1 MALELSLWS
10 DDHKNPILHKPVPK
24 KHCYWNYVNYCSSSS
39 NLVWDH
45 YDSNIYLDQVSRL
58 NFDLLKLPSL
68 PKFRGVI
75 YNIQVTCHNDYWLLP
90 KNHMSWLLG
99 HCPAPIMKTS
109 GRWAKSSVSF
119 SLAWQEFVSVLGT
132 GWFQN

>member
-1 MALELSLWS
+1 MLTLVPQVL
-10 DDHKNPILHKPVPK
+10 IL
-24 KHCYWNYVNYCSSSS
+24 Y
-39 NLVWDH
+39 
-45 YDSNIYLDQVSRL
+45 YLDQVSRL

-109 GRWAKSSVSF
+109 GR
-119 SLAWQEFVSVLGT
+119 
-132 GWFQN
+132 